1 MIIRFSL
8 LFLLLITSLT
18 GFSQPGGGGGNRGGG
33 GMNNGRFYGKVID
46 QKTGKPVEYATVTLF
61 QERPDSASGT
71 MKRKLITGQLTESN
85 GDFSLEN
92 LPVRGEFIMRVMA
105 IGYDSLIKKVQFTMP
120 ANMQDRQA
128 MMAAFDK
135 DLGNI
140 ALAANVKQLKEVVI
154 DGTAPA
160 VELKPDRRVYN
171 MEKTDIAAGGT
182 AEEALKIIPS
192 VTVDLDGNVT
202 LRNES
207 PQIFIDGRPTT
218 LTLNQIP
225 ADAIQSIEVITSPS
239 AKYDASGGGA
249 GIINIVLKKSRRTGY
264 NGSVRAGVDQRGR
277 VNGGGDINVRQ
288 GKINVF
294 LSGNVNQRRSI
305 SHGETDRIN
314 LFETPQT
321 QVAQINDGQ
330 NDNLFAHSR
339 AGIDYFMDNRNT
351 FTFAGSYMTGRFKS
365 LDEQTAS
372 TDTLYN
378 VVSSSRFDRTTNS
391 SRRFENMGGTV
402 SYKRLFTKSGKELTA
417 DVNYN
422 QVQSDNM
429 SLTNTIYF
437 DTNQD
442 IANRSALQK
451 QIGGGNTKFITSQVD
466 FVNPINE
473 KYKIE
478 AGARVAIRNFDSK
491 AEVFI
496 YDLDNGVYVDYTN
509 PFSQYSYT
517 DNVYAGYGTFSHA
530 VNDKFNYQLGLRAE
544 SSDYNGKLTATGQT
558 FRNLYPASLFPSG
571 FLSYKP
577 NDKND
582 FQLNASRRINRPNFF
597 QLMPFTDYSDSL
609 NLSRGNPSLK
619 PEFSYKA
626 EFTWMHYFNKENN
639 VLFSVYYRNTQG
651 IITRYQLKEYDST
664 LFREALIN
672 TYQNANSSY
681 MYGGEISTTLAPKKW
696 IDLTPSISA
705 YYAGIDGS
713 NIATDLTN
721 EQFTWTAKM
730 FLTIRLPKNFTLQA
744 NGDYRSRT
752 AVVTGGGGGYGGGGG
767 GMGMGMGGNSSTSVQ
782 GYNIANYSA
791 DLSLK
796 YSFLK
801 NRAASLTLSVSDV
814 FKTQQ
819 SGTHNESIY
828 FIQDTWRIRDQRFFR
843 FNFSYRFGKFDAAL
857 FKRKNNRSEGVDVM

>member
-1 MIIRFSL
+1 MFRRYALLFSL
-8 LFLLLITSLT
+8 FLSGISA
-18 GFSQPGGGGGNRGGG
+18 FAQPGGGGAGRGAA
-33 GMNNGRFYGKVID
+33 MNNGRFYGKVID

-61 QERPDSASGT
+61 QSKFDSASNM
-71 MKRKLITGQLTESN
+71 MKRKLVTGQLTESN

-92 LPVRGEFIMRVMA
+92 LPVRGEFTMRIMA
-105 IGYDSLIKKVQFTMP
+105 IGYDSLIQKVSFTP
-120 ANMQDRQA
+120 P
-128 MMAAFDK
+128 AFDK

-140 ALAANVKQLKEVVI
+140 ALATNVKQLKEVVI
-154 DGTAPA
+154 DGSTPT

-182 AEEALKIIPS
+182 AEEALKVIPS

-202 LRNES
+202 LRNSS

-264 NGSVRAGVDQRGR
+264 NGNVRAGVDMRGR
-277 VNGGGDINVRQ
+277 LNGGGDINVRQ

-305 SHGETDRIN
+305 THGETDRLN

-321 QVAQINDGQ
+321 DVSQVNDSRF
-330 NDNLFAHSR
+330 DNLFLHSR
-339 AGIDYFMDNRNT
+339 FGVDYFVDNRNT
-351 FTFAGSYMTGRFKS
+351 ITFAGSYMTGRFKS
-365 LDEQTAS
+365 FEEQTAT

-378 VVSSSRFDRTTNS
+378 VLSSSRYDRSTNGT
-391 SRRFENMGGTV
+391 RMFENMGGSV
-402 SYKRLFTKSGKELTA
+402 SYKRLFTKTGKELTA
-417 DVNYN
+417 DINYN
-422 QVQSDNM
+422 AVQSDNT
-429 SLTNTIYF
+429 SLTNTVYF
-437 DTNQD
+437 DSNQD

-451 QIGGGNTKFITSQVD
+451 QGGGGGSTFITSQVD

-478 AGARVAIRNFDSK
+478 AGARFAIRTFDSHM
-491 AEVFI
+491 EVYI
-496 YDLDNGVYVDYTN
+496 YDIDNGEYVDYSN
-509 PFSQYSYT
+509 PYSQYSYT

-530 VNDKFNYQLGLRAE
+530 VNEKMNYQFGLRAE

-558 FRNLYPASLFPSG
+558 FRNLYPVSLFPSG
-571 FLSYKP
+571 FVSYKL

-582 FQLNASRRINRPNFF
+582 FQINASRRINRPNFF
-597 QLMPFTDYSDSL
+597 QMMPFTDYSDSL

-619 PEFSYKA
+619 PEFTYKA
-626 EFTWMHYFNKENN
+626 EFTYMHYFSKENN
-639 VLFSVYYRNTQG
+639 IMASVYYRNTQG
-651 IITRYQLKEYDST
+651 IITRYQLTEFDST
-664 LFREALIN
+664 LQRDALIN

-681 MYGGEISTTLAPKKW
+681 MYGGELSATWAPKKW
-696 IDLTPSISA
+696 LDIIPSFSS
-705 YYAGIDGS
+705 YFAGIDGS
-713 NIATDLTN
+713 NISTNLTN
-721 EQFTWTAKM
+721 EQFTWSAKLL
-730 FLTIRLPKNFTLQA
+730 LTIRLPKNFTFQA
-744 NGDYRSRT
+744 NGDYRSQT
-752 AVVTGGGGGYGGGGG
+752 AVITGGGGGFGGG
-767 GMGMGMGGNSSTSVQ
+767 GMMGGGQSATSIQ
-782 GYNIANYSA
+782 GYNLANYSA
-791 DLSLK
+791 DMSLK
-796 YSFLK
+796 YTFMK
-801 NRAASLTLSVSDV
+801 NKVATLTLSVSDV

-828 FIQDTWRIRDQRFFR
+828 FIQDTWRVRDQRFFR
-843 FNFSYRFGKFDAAL
+843 LNFSYRFGKFDAAL

>member
-1 MIIRFSL
+1 MAIRFSL
-8 LFLLLITSLT
+8 LLLLLITSLT

-61 QERPDSASGT
+61 QNRFDSAAGM

-105 IGYDSLIKKVQFTMP
+105 IGYDSLVQKVKFTMP

-128 MMAAFDK
+128 LMAALDK

-140 ALAANVKQLKEVVI
+140 ALTANVKQLKEVVI
-154 DGTAPA
+154 DGSAPA

-264 NGSVRAGVDQRGR
+264 NGSVRAGVDQRGKI
-277 VNGGGDINVRQ
+277 NAGGDINVRQ

-305 SHGETDRIN
+305 SHGETERLN

-321 QVAQINDGQ
+321 DVAQINDGR

-378 VVSSSRFDRTTNS
+378 LVSSSRFDRNTNS
-391 SRRFENMGGTV
+391 SRMFQNIGGTV

-422 QVQSDNM
+422 EVKSDNT

-451 QIGGGNTKFITSQVD
+451 QLGGGGTRFITSQVD

-473 KYKIE
+473 KSKIE
-478 AGARVAIRNFDSK
+478 AGARLAIRSFDSK
-491 AEVFI
+491 AEVYI
-496 YDLDNGVYVDYTN
+496 YDLDNGEYVDYTN
-509 PFSQYSYT
+509 PYSQYSYT
-517 DNVYAGYGTFSHA
+517 DNVYAAYGTFSRA

-639 VLFSVYYRNTQG
+639 VLLSMYYRNTQG
-651 IITRYQLKEYDST
+651 IITRYQLTEYDST
-664 LFREALIN
+664 LFRDALIN

-713 NIATDLTN
+713 NISANLTN
-721 EQFTWTAKM
+721 EQFTWSAKM
-730 FLTIRLPKNFTLQA
+730 FLTIRLPKNFTFQA
-744 NGDYRSRT
+744 NGDYRSQT
-752 AVVTGGGGGYGGGGG
+752 AVVTGGGGGYGGG

-791 DLSLK
+791 DMSLK
-796 YSFLK
+796 YAFLK
-801 NRAASLTLSVSDV
+801 NKAASITLSVSDV
-814 FKTQQ
+814 FKTQM

-843 FNFSYRFGKFDAAL
+843 LNFSYRFGKFDAAL